1 MPRYLI
7 ERTFQEK
14 VDLPG
19 KDQEDQ
25 EMQSFVDNNSLDGV
39 TWVHSYIV
47 PGMNKSY
54 CIYDAPNPEAV
65 RRAAIR
71 NGIPV
76 DRIIDVLVLA
86 PYMFTGKED

>member
-7 ERTFQEK
+7 ERTFQES

-19 KDQEDQ
+19 IGQPDKSGQT
-25 EMQSFVDNNSLDGV
+25 FIDNNSLDGV

-54 CIYDAPNPEAV
+54 CIYNAPNPEAV

-76 DRIIDVLVLA
+76 DRIIDVLLLA
-86 PYMFTGKED
+86 PYMFPGEED

>member
-19 KDQEDQ
+19 IEQQGSDSQTFIE
-25 EMQSFVDNNSLDGV
+25 NNSLDGV
-39 TWVHSYIV
+39 TWVQSYIV
-47 PGMNKSY
+47 PGKKKSY

-65 RRAAIR
+65 RRAALR

-76 DRIIDVLVLA
+76 DRMIEVHLLA
-86 PYMFTGKED
+86 PYMFTSDDE

>member
-25 EMQSFVDNNSLDGV
+25 EMQSFVDNNTLDGV

-86 PYMFTGKED
+86 PYMFTSKED